1 MEPAVGETGHGI
13 NAVRSLMATERTGRL
28 RVHVPG
34 RGEAHVYV
42 LEGEVIAA
50 TNPHDAA
57 SVLDRLM
64 ARGRIDAS
72 AANGLKE
79 RAKLSLDDLEGVIE
93 PSVISRL
100 MAGRFRDNLIFF
112 LFDGGRFQ
120 FDEMG
125 TIRIPHIQMGHDS
138 AGLLRELEVVHG
150 RILPWM
156 NEQRTQQISSGEQTP
171 GSPQQRHIQALCTAG
186 IRLDRLVDASP
197 FFPAQTLVLV
207 AQMIDK
213 GSLVSS
219 DLDVND
225 GPKEGAVNHAIKVA
239 QAEADRRSNARGSSL
254 TAFADHER
262 AARGPGQGEF
272 VGSSDRV
279 DLGAEPLRSPGL
291 RTQSPV
297 LDSSEVV
304 RRIGVCNEV
313 LQSFV
318 ETWDDQHGV
327 GEGRR
332 AAQMIVDT
340 APGDCASLFQQ
351 ALVDSRGRIGPTQI
365 LTNLGRRPEA
375 QRRDLV
381 RRSLADLIDRTLARG
396 ADGLDDDHF
405 NTMLKRVA
413 GYRQRLGW

>member
-1 MEPAVGETGHGI
+1 MEPAVGETGRGI
-13 NAVRSLMATERTGRL
+13 NAVRSLMAAERTGRL

-34 RGEAHVYV
+34 RGESLVYV

-50 TNPHDAA
+50 TTQHDAA
-57 SVLDRLM
+57 SVLGRLT
-64 ARGRIDAS
+64 ARGRIDAATAS
-72 AANGLKE
+72 TLQE
-79 RAKLSLDDLEGVIE
+79 RGRLALADLEDAVDAA
-93 PSVISRL
+93 VISRL

-120 FDEMG
+120 FDEMQ

-150 RILPWM
+150 RISPWM
-156 NEQRTQQISSGEQTP
+156 NEQRARQISSGEQTP

-186 IRLDRLVDASP
+186 IRLDRLVDTSP

-219 DLDVND
+219 VLDVND
-225 GPKEGAVNHAIKVA
+225 GPKEGAINHAIEVA
-239 QAEADRRSNARGSSL
+239 KAEADRRSNARDSSL

-262 AARGPGQGEF
+262 SARGPGQGEF
-272 VGSSDRV
+272 VGSSDRI
-279 DLGAEPLRSPGL
+279 DLGAASSRSPGL
-291 RTQSPV
+291 RTQSPL

-304 RRIGVCNEV
+304 RRVGVCNEV

-340 APGDCASLFQQ
+340 APGTIASLFQQ
-351 ALVDSRGRIGPTQI
+351 TLVDARGRIGPTQI
-365 LTNLGRRPEA
+365 LTNLNRRPEA
-375 QRRDLV
+375 HRRDLV
-381 RRSLADLIDRTLARG
+381 RRGLADLIDRTLARG
-396 ADGLDDDHF
+396 ADGLDDEHF